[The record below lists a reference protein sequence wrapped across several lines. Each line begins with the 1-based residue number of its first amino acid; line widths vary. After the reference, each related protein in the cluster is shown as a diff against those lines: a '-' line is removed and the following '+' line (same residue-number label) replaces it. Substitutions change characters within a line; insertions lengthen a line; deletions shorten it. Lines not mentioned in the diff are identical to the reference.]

1 MARVIASVLMAAL
14 TLGAIALT
22 GGGELSRVQ
31 TVFGMNTAS
40 GAPSG
45 ASTAVGANATPMV
58 TATTGGPMVVLG
70 LGDSVMAGTGCGCD
84 GIPEEYSA
92 ILRQRTGRQVTAV
105 NEGVPGATSA
115 DLLADLKDP
124 GLRSEVADAD
134 VIIVSI
140 GANDMVDGLDGC
152 TPSGCAAQSASQAA
166 AMKSRVDAVLTQLRA
181 LRGARPFECLVLG
194 YWNVYP
200 EGDPTVPEDE
210 HGRPVALAATTAA
223 NGVLEQSA
231 SGHGAT
237 YVDLMP
243 SFRGADGQSNP
254 SRLLAEDGDHPN
266 ATGVEVIAHEL
277 AQAFAGA

>member
-14 TLGAIALT
+14 ALGAIALT

-31 TVFGMNTAS
+31 TVFGMNTA
-40 GAPSG
+40 SG

-181 LRGARPFECLVLG
+181 LRGGVRSSAWSSATGTYTPRATRPSRR
-194 YWNVYP
+194 
-200 EGDPTVPEDE
+200 TS
-210 HGRPVALAATTAA
+210 TAA
-223 NGVLEQSA
+223 
-231 SGHGAT
+231 
-237 YVDLMP
+237 
-243 SFRGADGQSNP
+243 P
-254 SRLLAEDGDHPN
+254 SRSPRRPPPTASWSSRRPG
-266 ATGVEVIAHEL
+266 TGRRTWI
-277 AQAFAGA
+277 